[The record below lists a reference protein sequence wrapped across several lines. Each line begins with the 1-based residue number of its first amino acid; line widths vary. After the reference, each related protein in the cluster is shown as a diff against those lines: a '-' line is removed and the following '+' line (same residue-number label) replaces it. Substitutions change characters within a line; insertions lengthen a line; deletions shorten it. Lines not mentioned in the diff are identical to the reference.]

1 MKAENRTSYQHI
13 DITPYAPVVG
23 AQINNIDL
31 AAPIS
36 KAVRSELL
44 RAHGEYGVLFFHDQ
58 SLSPDQHIDFAQSLG
73 DINVNRFFKPVDSY
87 PRIAEVRKNPDQKT
101 NIGSKWHTD
110 HSYDQ
115 EPALGSILYAR
126 EIPDSGGDTL
136 FSSMYAAHDALSDG
150 MKKMLGSMKAE
161 HTSRKNFGKEAYGT
175 HKDAADVGS
184 RLGNVDAATQD
195 SVHPVLI
202 THPVSGRKAL
212 YVNDSFTVKFEG
224 WTEAES
230 KPLLDY
236 LYAHASQPEFTCRF
250 KWREGSIAFWDNRCT
265 WHKALNDYDGQ
276 TRLMHRI
283 TLEGTALS

>member
-1 MKAENRTSYQHI
+1 MKAESRSDYQHI
-13 DITPYAPVVG
+13 DVTPYAPVVG
-23 AQINNIDL
+23 AQVNNIDL
-31 AAPIS
+31 SAS
-36 KAVRSELL
+36 LSQDVCSELL

-58 SLSPDQHIDFAQSLG
+58 TLSPDQHINFAESLG
-73 DINVNRFFKPVDSY
+73 DINVNRFFKPVETH

-101 NIGSKWHTD
+101 NIGSQWHTD

-126 EIPDSGGDTL
+126 DMPESGGDTL

-150 MKKMLGSMKAE
+150 MKKMLGSMRAE
-161 HTSRKNFGKEAYGT
+161 HTSRKNFGKEAYKGR
-175 HKDAADVGS
+175 KDEADVAD

-212 YVNDSFTVKFEG
+212 YVNQTFTVKFEG
-224 WTEAES
+224 WTEEES

-236 LYAHASQPEFTCRF
+236 LYAHAVQPEFTCRF
-250 KWREGSIAFWDNRCT
+250 KWREGSIAFWDNRST